1 MDCKNQNNLRTLHE
15 PNKSKKINK
24 VQRTKK
30 LYGTQKPKKFYE
42 LQIQI
47 NSESTAHADKSK

>member
-24 VQRTKK
+24 VQRTKNYMEHK
-30 LYGTQKPKKFYE
+30 NPKIFYE